1 MFQSINPYNQ
11 QILQSFIP
19 DTKEAVDHK
28 LALSRK
34 AFLSWRALPIRQRTT
49 YISTIGN
56 NIRRDR
62 ELLARSISLEMGK
75 PIQEALA
82 EVDKSAM
89 ACQYFAEE
97 GATLLGDI
105 PIENDASK
113 AYIHYSPI
121 GAVLGIM
128 PWNFPV
134 WQVIRYA
141 IPSLIGGNVI
151 LLKHAPNVCQTA
163 LRLEKLLEDSGLPS
177 GVFQT
182 LVVETDLI
190 EGIIAHDH
198 VQGVTL
204 TGSEYAGSQVASL
217 AGKYIKKSVLEL
229 GGSDPFIVLK
239 DADLQQAAIV
249 AAQSRMQNAG
259 QSCIA
264 AKRFLVNE
272 SVAEEFIQLFLTEI
286 KNLRYGDP
294 LLESTTLGPLARIDL
309 AQKVEK
315 QVMDSVKQ
323 GAQLLLPFERNHCH
337 VTPTLLTQVKPGMP
351 AFDEEIFGPVA
362 TVLSV
367 KDDDDAIHLANQ
379 TRYGLGASI
388 WSQDI
393 ERATRLATQIEAG
406 SVYINKLMRS
416 NVRFPFGGVKKS
428 GYGRELGEAGIKEF
442 MNTKTIVVS

>member
-11 QILQSFIP
+11 QIIHSFKP
-19 DTKEAVDHK
+19 ETKEAVDHK
-28 LALSRK
+28 LALSHK
-34 AFLSWRALPIRQRTT
+34 AFLSWRTLSIDQRAT

-56 NIRRDR
+56 NIQRDR
-62 ELLARSISLEMGK
+62 EMLARSISLEMGK

-89 ACQYFAEE
+89 ACQYFAEQ
-97 GATLLGDI
+97 GPTLLSDT
-105 PIENDASK
+105 PIESDAQK
-113 AYIHYSPI
+113 AFIHYSPI

-141 IPSLIGGNVI
+141 IPSLIGGNVV

-163 LRLEKLLEDSGLPS
+163 LLLEKLLNNSGLPA

-182 LVVETDLI
+182 LIINTDLV

-198 VQGVTL
+198 VQGITL

-217 AGKYIKKSVLEL
+217 AGKHIKKSVLEL
-229 GGSDPFIVLK
+229 GGSDPFIVLQ
-239 DADLQQAAIV
+239 DADLKQAAVV
-249 AAQSRMQNAG
+249 AVQSRMQNAG

-264 AKRFLVNE
+264 AKRFLVNK
-272 SVAEEFIQLFLTEI
+272 SVEDEFMHLFLAEV

-294 LLESTTLGPLARIDL
+294 LKESTNLGPLARIDL
-309 AQKVEK
+309 AQKLEK

-323 GAQLLLPFERNHCH
+323 GAQLLMPFERNNCQ
-337 VTPTLLTQVKPGMP
+337 VLPNVLTQVKPGMP

-367 KDDDDAIHLANQ
+367 RDDEEAIRLANQ

-388 WSQDI
+388 WSKDI
-393 ERATRLATQIEAG
+393 EHATRLATQIEAG

-416 NVRFPFGGVKKS
+416 NVRFPFGGIKKA
-428 GYGRELGEAGIKEF
+428 GYGRELGEAGVKEF
-442 MNTKTIVVS
+442 MNTKTIVVN